1 MVQYASDIIC
11 MFMNINEDIE
21 NKRENIEKCKECAN
35 KISYISDARY
45 SILPTWYQINA
56 KA

>member
-1 MVQYASDIIC
+1 MVQYACDIIC